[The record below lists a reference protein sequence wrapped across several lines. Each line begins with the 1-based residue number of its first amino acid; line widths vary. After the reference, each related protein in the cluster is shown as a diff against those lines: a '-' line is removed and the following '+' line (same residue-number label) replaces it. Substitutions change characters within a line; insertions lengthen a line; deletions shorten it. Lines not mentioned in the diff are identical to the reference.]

1 MICDSDIVF
10 ENPRHLRLFV
20 HGDPTYPNVTVAPI
34 SIRKSQAEASK
45 RNAIFDRDDEGLE
58 FVIFF
63 ETTSVV

>member
-1 MICDSDIVF
+1 MIWISDIVF

-20 HGDPTYPNVTVAPI
+20 HGDPTYPNVTIAPF
-34 SIRKSQAEASK
+34 SIRKSQAEAFK

-63 ETTSVV
+63 ETTSII